1 MLPVSRSPVIFKTQ
15 KLSDDEHRA
24 IRSLYKGDATEH
36 QQRLALKVIINKI
49 SRAQD
54 LLYIPGSFDESA
66 FLNGRAF
73 VGQQLLKY
81 LNLPVGKIEEVENH
95 E

>member
-1 MLPVSRSPVIFKTQ
+1 MNDAPIAFRTADI
-15 KLSDDEHRA
+15 DDQEHRA
-24 IRSLYKGDATEH
+24 IRALNEGSATEH

-54 LLYIPGSFDESA
+54 ALYIPGSFDQTA

-73 VGQQLLKY
+73 VGQQLLKF
-81 LNLPVGKIEEVENH
+81 LNIPVGKITDD
-95 E
+95 